1 MAAHACFELASIAAA
16 LGPLAGRFDIDVL
29 AECDSTNARLVAR
42 AEAGAP
48 SGLVIVAE
56 RQTAGRGRMGRTW
69 VSAPGDSLTFSLLW
83 RLPTG
88 RPIDGLS
95 LAVGVAI
102 ADTLTAI
109 GIEAI
114 TLKWPNDILLGGR
127 KLGGVLIEL
136 AASAAVIGIGLN
148 LRLPAELPADLL
160 PIAAALGQPVDANEL
175 LAKLLS
181 GLHSAL
187 ETFATGG
194 FAAMRGR
201 WQAFNAYVGA
211 EVQVLSPFAPPLI
224 GRCRGVADDGA
235 LLLETVRG
243 IERVISGDVS
253 LRRA

>member
-1 MAAHACFELASIAAA
+1 MPAHACFELASIAAA

-29 AECDSTNARLVAR
+29 AECDSTNARLIAR

-69 VSAPGDSLTFSLLW
+69 FSAPGDSLTFSLLW
-83 RLPTG
+83 RLPAG

-102 ADTLTAI
+102 ADALAAS
-109 GIEAI
+109 GVEAVA
-114 TLKWPNDILLGGR
+114 LKWPNDILLGGR

-136 AASAAVIGIGLN
+136 AASAAVIGVGLN
-148 LRLPAELPADLL
+148 LHLPADMPPDLAQA
-160 PIAAALGQPVDANEL
+160 AAALGQPIAANEL
-175 LAKLLS
+175 LAKLLA
-181 GLHSAL
+181 GLHGAL
-187 ETFATGG
+187 ETFASGG
-194 FAAMRGR
+194 FAALRGR
-201 WQAFNAYVGA
+201 WQGLNAYAGA

-235 LLLETVRG
+235 LLLETGRG